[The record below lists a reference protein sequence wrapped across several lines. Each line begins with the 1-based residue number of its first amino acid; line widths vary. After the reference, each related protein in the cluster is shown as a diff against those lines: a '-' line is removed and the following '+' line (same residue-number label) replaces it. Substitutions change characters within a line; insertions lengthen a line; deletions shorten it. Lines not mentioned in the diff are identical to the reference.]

1 MHSTSL
7 FMKSKGFFATV
18 IIALLIFLTLEL
30 LLIQINYNNKI
41 FLTEKELIEIK
52 NLTYTRSEF
61 EYNLSNAIKNQ
72 LDNELLITQEQPIL
86 KTNTDNLVKQIL
98 LDYAFSETLS
108 SGLLLTVFPCGE
120 LNCAYYR
127 YSILL
132 PIMKQITLNNKTI
145 DIGIPIDYS
154 IENTVVIP

>member
-1 MHSTSL
+1 MRSINL
-7 FMKSKGFFATV
+7 FTKSKGFFATV
-18 IIALLIFLTLEL
+18 IIALLIILTLEL
-30 LLIQINYNNKI
+30 LLIQINYKNKV
-41 FLTEKELIEIK
+41 FQTEKELIEIK

-61 EYNLSNAIKNQ
+61 EYNISNAIKTQ

-98 LDYAFSETLS
+98 LDYSLSSTLS
-108 SGLLLTVFPCGE
+108 SGLLLNIFPCGE

-132 PIMKQITLNNKTI
+132 PIIKQTSLNNNTI
-145 DIGIPIDYS
+145 DIGIPMDYS